1 MPRRED
7 ARIEGQER
15 ERREVAPP
23 AAEPVGAEEAGVRE
37 GPERSSVVKL
47 ALLASLVALGL
58 AYTLIALGL
67 PQGSLQR
74 PEYGLFPLLVGLLLI
89 PSAAIALL
97 ESFMRGETSDDSGDQ
112 PEDDEA
118 DPEEPSR
125 PLPGPRVRLFSVIGL
140 LLFYVLAAGFI
151 GHTASIALVSAAS
164 VRLLGGRSWVWSLL
178 FGLAVGVV
186 SYLLFTEL
194 LNMPLPES
202 IFRLNL

>member
-1 MPRRED
+1 
-7 ARIEGQER
+7 
-15 ERREVAPP
+15 
-23 AAEPVGAEEAGVRE
+23 
-37 GPERSSVVKL
+37 VVKL
-47 ALLASLVALGL
+47 ALLAFLAALGV
-58 AYTLIALGL
+58 AYTLVALGL
-67 PQGSLQR
+67 PQGSLER

-97 ESFMRGETSDDSGDQ
+97 ESFMRGETPDDSGDQ
-112 PEDDEA
+112 PEVEEEL
-118 DPEEPSR
+118 EEPAR

-140 LLFYVLAAGFI
+140 LVFYVLAAGFI

-164 VRLLGGRSWVWSLL
+164 VRLLGGRPWVWSLL